1 MWNTISAEGTVTRT
15 CMFGG
20 FGASE
25 CDIVENTDF
34 TRQCNADG
42 EWEEPDLYRC
52 FSNATRRICEI
63 RNVSI
68 IIIIHCV
75 VYSFT
80 WERSLNTCTCFA
92 LFVCLTLLAS
102 FFLPSHL
109 SFKNMYVC
117 LHTLRIII
125 MYTCGI
131 NFIVHII
138 FVKYI

>member
-20 FGASE
+20 FGTSE
-25 CDIVENTDF
+25 CDIVENTEF
-34 TRQCNADG
+34 TRQCNAHG
-42 EWEEPDLYRC
+42 EWKEPDIYRC

-68 IIIIHCV
+68 IIIIDCV
-75 VYSFT
+75 AYSFT
-80 WERSLNTCTCFA
+80 WERTCIY
-92 LFVCLTLLAS
+92 
-102 FFLPSHL
+102 
-109 SFKNMYVC
+109 MYMC

-131 NFIVHII
+131 
-138 FVKYI
+138 Y